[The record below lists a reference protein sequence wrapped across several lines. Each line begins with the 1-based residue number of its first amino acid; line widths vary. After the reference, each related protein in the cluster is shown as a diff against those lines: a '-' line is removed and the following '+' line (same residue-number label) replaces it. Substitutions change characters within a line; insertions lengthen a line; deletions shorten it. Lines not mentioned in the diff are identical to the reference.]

1 MVAPKRR
8 RAESNPIDTANKK
21 SDADFIKDY
30 LEPKVPE
37 FKPWATSW
45 SRPGVPGCADEV
57 FSITCA
63 SPANMDEETLEECF
77 ELVEI
82 TSSNDYEMS
91 TQKWRPGHKRKEMR
105 SPDLKYIVVRG
116 PQHAMTP
123 KNPKGPVLAFT
134 SLMPAFEEGH
144 AVVYCYE
151 IHISRWLQ
159 GDGLGRLLLGYQSIV
174 AHNLG
179 PPVSKV
185 MLTCFLS
192 NYYALGFYKKLGFKV
207 DESAPKTRE
216 LRGGK
221 TFVPDYTILSKA
233 VVRKGDTA
241 KEKAAKEK
249 PAEKEQPAQKE
260 KPAEKE
266 GGKTKKRKSS
276 GI

>member
-1 MVAPKRR
+1 
-8 RAESNPIDTANKK
+8 
-21 SDADFIKDY
+21 
-30 LEPKVPE
+30 
-37 FKPWATSW
+37 
-45 SRPGVPGCADEV
+45 
-57 FSITCA
+57 
-63 SPANMDEETLEECF
+63 MDDKTLDECF

-82 TSSNDYEMS
+82 SSQHDYEMS
-91 TQKWRPGHKRKEMR
+91 SKGWQPEHKRKEMR

-116 PQHAMTP
+116 PQHACTP

-134 SLMPAFEEGH
+134 SMMPCFEDGQ

-151 IHISRWLQ
+151 IHISPWLQ

-185 MLTCFLS
+185 MLTVFLS
-192 NYYALGFYKKLGFKV
+192 NMDALGFYKRLGFKR
-207 DESAPKTRE
+207 DESAPETRE

-233 VVRKGDTA
+233 VVRKEDATKK
-241 KEKAAKEK
+241 KEAEKEK
-249 PAEKEQPAQKE
+249 PAEKPVEKEKPAEKKKKAVAE

-266 GGKTKKRKSS
+266 GPKAKKRKSS
-276 GI
+276 GV